1 MKRTPSF
8 TFPKSSGFKKFL
20 HLYSRFQEG
29 YLIEQIVYYLSTW
42 YEKQVHALEID
53 LTCNGTISPERLGAT
68 SEGSLFRFPEKRSSL
83 IGPGALGL
91 APGGCSC
98 TWFATISSSRL
109 GASDGEGCV
118 QVLRILGATLLPISN
133 ISVLCV
139 HVLQQWTPSYQGFQ
153 VFSTV
158 HHCRMCLHI
167 PGIITDLHWRCV
179 EELTKVGIFE
189 VWVLCFVS
197 APLAHTDFTLQ
208 LHDNNS
214 NTRDTSQQDT

>member
-1 MKRTPSF
+1 MNRTPTF

-139 HVLQQWTPSYQGFQ
+139 HVLQQWMPRYQGFQ
-153 VFSTV
+153 VFST
-158 HHCRMCLHI
+158 RLS
-167 PGIITDLHWRCV
+167 ITV
-179 EELTKVGIFE
+179 ECACTSLESLQTFIGD
-189 VWVLCFVS
+189 VS
-197 APLAHTDFTLQ
+197 K
-208 LHDNNS
+208 N
-214 NTRDTSQQDT
+214 

>member
-1 MKRTPSF
+1 MSIFCYLLQPKDLLTPELLRFSHYPPLVNF
-8 TFPKSSGFKKFL
+8 VLVNSPSCPMWIAHRASPSLSLLALRSSYICTVGFKKDISL
-20 HLYSRFQEG
+20 NKLYITCQP
-29 YLIEQIVYYLSTW
+29 
-42 YEKQVHALEID
+42 EKQVHALEID
-53 LTCNGTISPERLGAT
+53 PTCNGTISPGRLGAT

-139 HVLQQWTPSYQGFQ
+139 HVLQQWTPRYQGFQ
-153 VFSTV
+153 VFST
-158 HHCRMCLHI
+158 RLS
-167 PGIITDLHWRCV
+167 ITV
-179 EELTKVGIFE
+179 ECACTSLESLQTFIGD
-189 VWVLCFVS
+189 VS
-197 APLAHTDFTLQ
+197 K
-208 LHDNNS
+208 N
-214 NTRDTSQQDT
+214 